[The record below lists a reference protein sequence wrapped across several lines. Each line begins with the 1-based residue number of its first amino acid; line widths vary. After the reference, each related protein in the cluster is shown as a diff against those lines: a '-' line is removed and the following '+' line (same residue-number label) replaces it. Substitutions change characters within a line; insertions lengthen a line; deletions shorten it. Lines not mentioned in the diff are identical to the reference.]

1 MDLFITSKIGATVH
15 LNGRRTA
22 GKIDNRFGFLTNFKK
37 CLQKT
42 GQMLYISSDP
52 EPNERVSEWFQN
64 TVEALEKEGIRFDR
78 CTLVNGHNASMLK
91 DAITQTDVIFLSGG
105 HLPTQN
111 LFFQRIGL
119 RDILTGFDGI
129 IVAQSAGSMNCAET
143 VYVCPELPGES
154 LDLNF
159 ERFRPGLGLTDINI
173 IPHYNDNH
181 SLILDGKRFYEDI
194 VSPDTFKV
202 PVYLLPDGSYFY
214 THDGK
219 TELFGEAYLFHC
231 GKLKLLEKL

>member
-1 MDLFITSKIGATVH
+1 M
-15 LNGRRTA
+15 
-22 GKIDNRFGFLTNFKK
+22 
-37 CLQKT
+37 
-42 GQMLYISSDP
+42 
-52 EPNERVSEWFQN
+52 SEWFQN
-64 TVEALEKEGIRFDR
+64 TVEALKKEGIRFDK
-78 CTLVNGHNASMLK
+78 CTLVNGHNVSMLK
-91 DAITQTDVIFLSGG
+91 EAITQTDVIFLSGG

-154 LDLNF
+154 IDPNF
-159 ERFRPGLGLTDINI
+159 ERFLPGLGLTDINI

-181 SLILDGKRFYEDI
+181 GLILDGKRFYEDI